1 MRLLSSRPVAATRS
15 CSCSRLRRGSRKTS
29 KSRSRSRSKRPSL
42 QRLVGVA
49 LSAAIACAAA
59 PAQQAIVPAASRT
72 GLSRDDQLIL
82 LKTREA
88 ELELEKANAEVERT
102 ELELKDTKALFDE
115 NIETINKLR
124 KAEQAFKE
132 AQIKYQQAQ
141 IKLEQTRLEF
151 LKNATLIRLI
161 NAKIY
166 RGEAGEVMASIEL
179 KNDSDINKARVVMA
193 QKAKVSEENL
203 ASLLKVDKIIV
214 TLWGTAYLNTGEEEK
229 LRQAKAIIGDPFQQI
244 VPALTWGDTV
254 ELKFRLLKR
263 DVEHVTVQIEYLET
277 SKEYD
282 VFLKKEALQDLPT
295 ITSAQFDQHGD
306 LGSAIRYNL
315 QLERL
320 AKTEQSFGLRVL
332 NFPEEV
338 RFAFIDPTTSAKMTT
353 LKFTNEESVRTVDF
367 EGSLPEKLNPELI
380 DTNIPFYIV
389 VARPKDLDQVHD
401 LKKRYGKKPI
411 PAEDVAKLKGNKV
424 ELVLIPKGVG
434 KLDIIVAN
442 LFKEIQQ
449 EQDVVLK
456 FSIMNSGTLAL
467 HRVTPKMD
475 LPLEWEGE
483 LTPREV
489 NTIEPGQKTL
499 ITADIKPPLDVAV
512 GEYTIKVEAEG
523 YSGVETIESKEK
535 DFTVRVAA
543 QSSLTGTLVLVA
555 VLVVLVLGIAVASVK
570 ISRR

>member
-1 MRLLSSRPVAATRS
+1 MKPPNRTSREALPRFLPACAGQKPGRASLRRLLGAT
-15 CSCSRLRRGSRKTS
+15 
-29 KSRSRSRSKRPSL
+29 
-42 QRLVGVA
+42 
-49 LSAAIACAAA
+49 LSAAVFCAAA
-59 PAQQAIVPAASRT
+59 PAQQSIVPGASRA
-72 GLSRDDQLIL
+72 GLSRDDQLSL

-132 AQIKYQQAQ
+132 AQIEYQQAQ
-141 IKLEQTRLEF
+141 IRLEQTRLEF
-151 LKNATLIRLI
+151 LKNATLIRVV

-179 KNDSDINKARVVMA
+179 KNDSNINKARVVMA
-193 QKAKVSEENL
+193 QKAEVSEENL

-244 VPALTWGDTV
+244 VPALKLGDTE

-263 DVEHVTVQIEYLET
+263 DVEHVTVQIDYLET

-367 EGSLPEKLNPELI
+367 EVSLPEKLNPELI

-389 VARPKDLDQVHD
+389 VARPKDLDQVHA

-424 ELVLIPKGVG
+424 ELILIPKGVG

-467 HRVTPKMD
+467 HRVTPTMD
-475 LPLEWEGE
+475 LPLEWEGV

-489 NTIEPGQKTL
+489 GTIEPGQKTL